1 MSQLQL
7 LILLALRMEIY
18 PANTTLSLV
27 EADIVEALKA
37 RAGYTFDAMIR
48 DQEVFFPAH
57 EEMVACEMVFECEG
71 GRVGLCGPR
80 EGTPGGKARPVLEVD
95 LLGGIPGRVRGPE
108 EMFGADDFAFEEC
121 GQSRMVIGQ
130 A

>member
-1 MSQLQL
+1 MLQIQL
-7 LILLALRMEIY
+7 LILLALGMEVN
-18 PANTTLSLV
+18 AAHTAVTLIKTN
-27 EADIVEALKA
+27 IVKPFEA
-37 RAGYTFDAMIR
+37 RARDRFHAVIR

-121 GQSRMVIGQ
+121 G
-130 A
+130 